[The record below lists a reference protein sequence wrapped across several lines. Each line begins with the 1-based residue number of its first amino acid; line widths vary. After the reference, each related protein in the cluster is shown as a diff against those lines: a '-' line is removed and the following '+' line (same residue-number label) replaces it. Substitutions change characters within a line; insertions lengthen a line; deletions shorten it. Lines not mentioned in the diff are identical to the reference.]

1 MRIGICS
8 YSFHRLL
15 ASGKQDIFKFIDDCK
30 ELGCTQLDP
39 WNAHLAE
46 VRAGDDHLSP
56 GPPVEAGKLSPA
68 ERAYVERVRDAGRKS
83 GLPFGTIAVDGAHIY
98 EAEIEKRDANR
109 ARAYRWL
116 EVAAILGARQ
126 VRIDAGGPA
135 TMSDDA
141 FAVIKDGYRD
151 LLGRCQKLGIELLIE
166 NHWGSSAIPD
176 NVARILH
183 ELPGLGLLYDTHNW
197 KAELRAEARSSFAK
211 YARAVHVKTFS
222 WDAEGNEVEADIPSA
237 IGHLR
242 GVGYA
247 GTWGIES
254 VPRDGDEY
262 AGVKKTIAL
271 LRRLA
276 A

>member
-56 GPPVEAGKLSPA
+56 GAPPVEAGKLSPA

-83 GLPFGTIAVDGAHIY
+83 GL
-98 EAEIEKRDANR
+98 
-109 ARAYRWL
+109 
-116 EVAAILGARQ
+116 
-126 VRIDAGGPA
+126 
-135 TMSDDA
+135 
-141 FAVIKDGYRD
+141 
-151 LLGRCQKLGIELLIE
+151 GIELLIE

-183 ELPGLGLLYDTHNW
+183 ALPGLGLLYDTHNW

-222 WDAEGNEVEADIPSA
+222 WDAEGNEVEADIPTA
-237 IGHLR
+237 VGHLR